1 MGLAKKLMGASI
13 LLASTAATAEEI
25 EVQWVNP
32 TQNIDDSP
40 VSTLSAFTLYKQVNG
55 TFELVETVPYISA
68 PLTSALFN
76 LDCGDYVLAGT
87 VTDAEEDESGF
98 SNTVTRQ
105 IACPPPPDSIPRP
118 PILLSG
124 DNTGLLFFS
133 PTTVFNGN
141 IAEIQLYNDPAFQAA
156 SGRFVTEFTPASVSG
171 TLTMFS
177 RDEGGFG
184 TGGHLTFS
192 IVDGTIS
199 MRHQNTTESRVLAGG
214 TVLAG
219 QPYTAEYIFGPSG
232 ATLIL
237 DGIIVAQDTT
247 WTIGINDNNLPMGVG
262 AAQVTVDA
270 QNPTRYT
277 NPFNGELS
285 VRFYNE

>member
-1 MGLAKKLMGASI
+1 MGLARNTTLAASI
-13 LLASTAATAEEI
+13 MLASSALAEEI
-25 EVQWVNP
+25 EIQWVNP

-87 VTDAEEDESGF
+87 VTDAEGDESGF

-141 IAEIQLYNDPAFQAA
+141 IAEIQLYDGALFTVP
-156 SGRFVTEFTPASVSG
+156 SGRFVVEFTTDVIG
-171 TLTMFS
+171 GVMFS
-177 RDEGGFG
+177 RDESG
-184 TGGHLTFS
+184 TAESGHLTMS
-192 IVDGTIS
+192 INDQGQVNV
-199 MRHQNTTESRVLAGG
+199 RHQSLTETRVIAGG
-214 TVLAG
+214 TVLIG
-219 QPYTAEYIFGPSG
+219 QPHTAEYIFGPTG
-232 ATLIL
+232 ATLLL
-237 DGIIVAQDTT
+237 DGIIVAQDNT
-247 WTIGINDNNLPMGVG
+247 WTLGIDGNSLPFAIGASQASVVNN
-262 AAQVTVDA
+262 TDY
-270 QNPTRYT
+270 R
-277 NPFNGELS
+277 NPFDGELT
-285 VRFYNE
+285 VKFYNE

>member
-1 MGLAKKLMGASI
+1 MELAKKLVGASI
-13 LLASTAATAEEI
+13 LLVSTAATAEEI

-32 TQNIDDSP
+32 TQSVDDSP

-55 TFELVETVPYISA
+55 TFELVETVPYVSA

-87 VTDAEEDESGF
+87 VTDAEGDESGF

-141 IAEIQLYNDPAFQAA
+141 IAEIQLYDGALFAVP
-156 SGRFVTEFTPASVSG
+156 SGRFVVEFTTDVIG
-171 TLTMFS
+171 GTMFS
-177 RDEGGFG
+177 RDEGG
-184 TGGHLTFS
+184 TAESGHLTMY
-192 IVDGTIS
+192 INDQGQVNV
-199 MRHQNTTESRVLAGG
+199 RHQSLTESRVIAGG
-214 TVLAG
+214 TVLIG
-219 QPYTAEYIFGPSG
+219 QPHTAEYIFGPTG
-232 ATLIL
+232 ATLLL
-237 DGIIVAQDTT
+237 DGIIVAQDNT
-247 WTIGINDNNLPMGVG
+247 WTLGIDGNSLPFAIGASQASVANN
-262 AAQVTVDA
+262 TDY
-270 QNPTRYT
+270 R
-277 NPFNGELS
+277 NPFDGELT
-285 VRFYNE
+285 VKFYE